1 VIDREEPGGLWDWL
15 GLRDRSLSSWQRDA
29 LCAQVDPEIF
39 FPEKGASTLDAKR
52 VCAGCPV
59 RAQCL
64 AAALE
69 RGERFGVW
77 GGLAERER
85 RVMRTGRV
93 AA

>member
-1 VIDREEPGGLWDWL
+1 MESPGGLWDWL
-15 GLRDRSLSSWQRDA
+15 GLSERSGSSWQRDA

-39 FPEKGASTLDAKR
+39 FPERGASTVDAKG

-59 RAQCL
+59 RMECL
-64 AAALE
+64 ADALG

-77 GGLAERER
+77 GGLSERER